1 MRGTPPVFL
10 ASEVRGRIKSG
21 VFFRN
26 SKTIDRGRVAGY
38 NSGDLIK
45 QILPMFLGD
54 KQHDTRD
61 DLWNEYKMPPDAGK
75 DIAGSPE
82 LSKAFNFHSTCAC
95 IDEGTP
101 FGTIRLAG
109 SGILQPGGAEAVA
122 KILLEAGAEEVTS
135 HDGCGAAAL
144 WTKNNGGDEKAA
156 DEYGKKFAREVV
168 GKMSEISGKE
178 IKYRHISKEEMKRP
192 EHLHVAKCAYY
203 DGTGLFNPDNV
214 AGLPE
219 GFVVS
224 RRFLDKEQALF
235 NADLAVQIALG
246 HHGFGDKFTKDESFV
261 IFAVGNPKDKEFS
274 AEKLLAELEPLVA
287 KYGGRVKLESFSAPN
302 D

>member
-1 MRGTPPVFL
+1 M
-10 ASEVRGRIKSG
+10 
-21 VFFRN
+21 
-26 SKTIDRGRVAGY
+26 AGY

-45 QILPMFLGD
+45 QNLPMLLDD

-61 DLWNEYKMPPDAGK
+61 DLWNAHKMPPDAGK

-109 SGILQPGGAEAVA
+109 SGILHPGGAEAVA
-122 KILLEAGAEEVTS
+122 KILLEAGAKEVTS
-135 HDGCGAAAL
+135 HYGCGAAER
-144 WTKNNGGDEKAA
+144 WTENNGGELKDA
-156 DEYGKKFAREVV
+156 DENGKRFAQEVV
-168 GKMSEISGKE
+168 KKMSEISGKE

-203 DGTGLFNPDNV
+203 DGTGLFNPDNI
-214 AGLPE
+214 AGVPE

-224 RRFLDKEQALF
+224 RRFLDKEQSLF
-235 NADLAVQIALG
+235 NVDLAAQIAFG
-246 HHGFGDKFTKDESFV
+246 PYGFGDKFTKDEPFV
-261 IFAVGNPKDKEFS
+261 IFAVGNPKDKDFS
-274 AEKLLAELEPLVA
+274 AEKLSKELEPLVA
-287 KYGGRVKLESFSAPN
+287 KYGGRVKLEGFSAPSI
-302 D
+302 